1 MQVLPLTALVNAL
14 RAVMLQG
21 AGLTVIWPQL
31 AILSG
36 FLVVCLAV
44 ALRIFRWQ

>member
-1 MQVLPLTALVNAL
+1 LVNAL

-21 AGLTVIWPQL
+21 AGLVAVLPTLGVL
-31 AILSG
+31 GLY
-36 FLVVCLAV
+36 LVVCLTV